1 MTSRGEEPLRLTS
14 QMMPQCFFRARPKG
28 CFLIPMKTA
37 LATLIVAL
45 AAPMAVSA
53 APGVPENTMTAIK
66 EACNASVAG
75 NSQATESDEDCIA
88 RAVRAY
94 KK

>member
-1 MTSRGEEPLRLTS
+1 
-14 QMMPQCFFRARPKG
+14 
-28 CFLIPMKTA
+28 MKTA

-53 APGVPENTMTAIK
+53 APEVPDSVMSAIQ

-75 NSQATESDEDCIA
+75 NSQATQSDENCIA
-88 RAVRAY
+88 RAVAVY
-94 KK
+94 KKSN